1 MLERFQRPVA
11 ILSLDGGGIRGL
23 IPTLVLKDLYR
34 RIRELEAG
42 RTGAARLLFGS
53 RKARPIHS
61 YFDLISGTSTGAL
74 IALGISCPSRSR
86 ESEELPAGRREPA
99 YTIED
104 VERVYQEHGGDIFPR
119 GGLNNLRAVAHAFES
134 KYHSDALSSLLESLF
149 GDTTIDDALTEVI
162 VPAYETVLRRAYFFK
177 RSGRKNFR
185 MRDVALAT
193 TAAPTYFP
201 PALIRSVPDDGRS
214 FSFIDGGVF
223 ANNPALCGYVEAR
236 ELMPERRK
244 FIVLSLGTGITNRRF
259 AHDEIRKWGYLD
271 WVSPIHGVPLTS
283 MMWDSQSEVV
293 THQLR
298 LLPEVDVYRINA
310 PLERVSEDFDDASS
324 KNLSRLR
331 DKAEEIIEAEDA
343 TLEKVA
349 RLLV

>member
-23 IPTLVLKDLYR
+23 IPTLILKDLYR
-34 RIRELEAG
+34 RICEIEAG

-61 YFDLISGTSTGAL
+61 YFHLITGTSTGAL
-74 IALGISCPSRSR
+74 IAMGITCPSRAA
-86 ESEELPAGRREPA
+86 ESEELTPATREPA
-99 YTIED
+99 YTLED
-104 VERVYQEHGGDIFPR
+104 VETVYQERGGEIFPR
-119 GGLNNLRAVAHAFES
+119 GGFNNLRAVAHAFEA
-134 KYHSDALSSLLESLF
+134 KYQSAALASLLERLF
-149 GDTTIDDALTEVI
+149 GDTLIEEALSEVI

-177 RSGRKNFR
+177 RSGKKSFR

-201 PALIRSVPDDGRS
+201 PALIQSASEVGRS
-214 FSFIDGGVF
+214 YSFIDGGVF

-236 ELMPERRK
+236 ELMPEQRK

-259 AHDEIRKWGYLD
+259 THEEIKKWGYLD

-293 THQLR
+293 NHQLE
-298 LLPEVDVYRINA
+298 LLPEVDVYRINT
-310 PLERVSEDFDDASS
+310 PLEQVSEDFDDASP
-324 KNLSRLR
+324 KNLRRMR
-331 DKAEEIIEAEDA
+331 DTAERIIEAEDA